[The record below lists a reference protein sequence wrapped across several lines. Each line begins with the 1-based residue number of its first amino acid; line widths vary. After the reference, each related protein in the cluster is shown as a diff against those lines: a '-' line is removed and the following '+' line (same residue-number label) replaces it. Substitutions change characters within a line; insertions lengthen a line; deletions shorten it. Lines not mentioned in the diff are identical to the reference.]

1 MRRVKDHYDVLIAG
15 SGVAGLH
22 AALQFPPQVKVLVL
36 CKKELLLSNSA
47 LAQGGVAAVVD
58 KEHDT
63 CQLHIKDTMIAGG
76 NQNNPDALEVLVN
89 EGAENVLNL
98 LDIGVDFDR
107 DETGGLQLTLEGG
120 HSRRRILHHKDST
133 GREMMEK
140 LILAVKAKS
149 NVDIE
154 ENCMLADLKQVE
166 NGFLAYVLGEGHCTQ
181 MTANYCILA
190 TGGIGRVYQ
199 YTTNSA
205 IATGDGIALAHR
217 MGAKITDLH
226 LVQFHPTAFAAK
238 QNRERFLIS
247 ESVRGEG
254 AVLLNNEGKRFM
266 DRYDERLE
274 LAPRDVVSRSI
285 MKEARRVG
293 SNNFYLDISF
303 QDADYLKNRFP
314 TIYGRCLEE
323 GVDITKDWIPVFP
336 CQHYL
341 MGGIHVDL
349 DSQSSID
356 RLYACGECSHTG
368 VHGNNRLASNSLLEA
383 LVFSRRAAR
392 HILNRMASEP
402 HPILSKGDDLPL
414 DGMPLPS
421 GLRTQVRDIMQSA
434 HFVVPNPVAAREG
447 MKRVKKILAMLESSH
462 YAVTPDFIETK
473 NITTVAMIILEEVN
487 KP

>member
-1 MRRVKDHYDVLIAG
+1 M
-15 SGVAGLH
+15 
-22 AALQFPPQVKVLVL
+22 
-36 CKKELLLSNSA
+36 
-47 LAQGGVAAVVD
+47 
-58 KEHDT
+58 
-63 CQLHIKDTMIAGG
+63 
-76 NQNNPDALEVLVN
+76 
-89 EGAENVLNL
+89 
-98 LDIGVDFDR
+98 
-107 DETGGLQLTLEGG
+107 
-120 HSRRRILHHKDST
+120 
-133 GREMMEK
+133 
-140 LILAVKAKS
+140 
-149 NVDIE
+149 
-154 ENCMLADLKQVE
+154 
-166 NGFLAYVLGEGHCTQ
+166 
-181 MTANYCILA
+181 
-190 TGGIGRVYQ
+190 
-199 YTTNSA
+199 
-205 IATGDGIALAHR
+205 
-217 MGAKITDLH
+217 
-226 LVQFHPTAFAAK
+226 
-238 QNRERFLIS
+238 
-247 ESVRGEG
+247 
-254 AVLLNNEGKRFM
+254 LLNNEGKRFM

-303 QDADYLKNRFP
+303 QGADYLKNRFP